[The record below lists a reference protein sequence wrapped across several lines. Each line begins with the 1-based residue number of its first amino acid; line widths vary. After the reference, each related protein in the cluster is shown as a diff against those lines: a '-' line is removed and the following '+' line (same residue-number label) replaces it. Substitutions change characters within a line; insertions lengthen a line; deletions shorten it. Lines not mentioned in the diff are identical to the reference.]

1 MCQRLWMFHR
11 CPHFWDHGDRWSWSE
26 ESDEAQ
32 GQGQRLQP
40 EIAKLHVKA
49 LGLSEAQQAMDQLE
63 KMPGVLSV
71 VAFQNLS

>member
-1 MCQRLWMFHR
+1 MVV
-11 CPHFWDHGDRWSWSE
+11 HGLSAAE

-32 GQGQRLQP
+32 SVGQRLQP

-49 LGLSEAQQAMDQLE
+49 LGLSEAQQARDQLE

-71 VAFQNLS
+71 VTFQNLSCGGATNSGYQLS